1 MTATAIRPEA
11 ADATA
16 ADGKKKDKG
25 KKKGKKKLI
34 IALVAVL
41 AIGGGA
47 YKFLMPKKVG
57 PPAGGDVVVLD
68 PNTVNLTNGYLLQV
82 AVAIQLVKGK
92 ATATNFETSHAAELV
107 LDEYSGRT
115 VASLA
120 TATGRQELKTDLENK
135 IKAAYPGEVYDLFIT
150 KFVTGTQQ

>member
-1 MTATAIRPEA
+1 MTATATRPEA
-11 ADATA
+11 AQSSPA
-16 ADGKKKDKG
+16 GKKDKT
-25 KKKGKKKLI
+25 KKKSKKKLI

-57 PPAGGDVVVLD
+57 PPTGGDVVVLD

-92 ATATNFETSHAAELV
+92 ETADNFQPSHAAELV
-107 LDEYSGRT
+107 LDEYSGRS

-120 TATGRQELKTDLENK
+120 TAAGREKLKADLETK
-135 IKAAYPGEVYDLFIT
+135 VKAAYPGAVYDLFIT